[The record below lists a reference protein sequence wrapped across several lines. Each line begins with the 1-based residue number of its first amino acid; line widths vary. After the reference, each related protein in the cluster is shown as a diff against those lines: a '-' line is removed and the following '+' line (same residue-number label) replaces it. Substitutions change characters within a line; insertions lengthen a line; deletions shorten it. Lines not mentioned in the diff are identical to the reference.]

1 MADNLL
7 EWWGAML
14 RDSGKSIDAAT
25 VCVHS
30 VGYPHAIHWL
40 DCSDSHLQVSMES
53 ENLCTIISTASL
65 VVSKYL
71 NTRHTVR
78 LECVCK
84 VIPPL
89 PPHLSSLWQP
99 MSCLRTGSSTR
110 DTASVHGLLENN
122 SIDKMCDQT
131 EQNLSVEA
139 LDSGSLGP
147 HTHCTAMKQS
157 MMLTNRE
164 MSELPCEK
172 HPCSAL
178 VVACSPLSLRH
189 NCSTPSS
196 SCDRISVLCLHQ

>member
-1 MADNLL
+1 
-7 EWWGAML
+7 
-14 RDSGKSIDAAT
+14 
-25 VCVHS
+25 
-30 VGYPHAIHWL
+30 
-40 DCSDSHLQVSMES
+40 
-53 ENLCTIISTASL
+53 
-65 VVSKYL
+65 
-71 NTRHTVR
+71 
-78 LECVCK
+78 
-84 VIPPL
+84 
-89 PPHLSSLWQP
+89 

-122 SIDKMCDQT
+122 SISDKLCDQT

-164 MSELPCEK
+164 TSELPCEK

-196 SCDRISVLCLHQ
+196 SCDRISVLCLHQIVPISHILQDSLTVRSLHTAIALVHWHPTILDIVSGHVLGRRLLPADKQFQGVIISSPQLMLTSVLPLRVSMHQSGLKQSPQSPYVAIEREGVSI